1 MPRIVK
7 VLEIHLRNQD
17 LIVHLIISQIRR
29 LISLSINKTLL
40 LEILIQ
46 TKQTIGMVLHVSP

>member
-1 MPRIVK
+1 MPSIVK